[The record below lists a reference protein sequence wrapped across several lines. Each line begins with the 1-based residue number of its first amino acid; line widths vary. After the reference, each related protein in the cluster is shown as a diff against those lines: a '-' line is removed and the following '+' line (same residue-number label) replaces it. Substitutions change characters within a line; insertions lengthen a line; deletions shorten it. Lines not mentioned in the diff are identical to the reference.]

1 MQSALIQRAFPVCYR
16 SQVRKTKG
24 SAAFCDQRM
33 TFDIR
38 SWTAEHSV
46 NSLATVQFQTNCEAS
61 KRASLRHGKLHVNS
75 DKCLILIGEKK
86 RSIKMTDKAVTSNSY
101 SSDDYPNKIN
111 KTSVLELDD
120 WDALLWNPEQR
131 RLLGKGQTG
140 SGQVK
145 FISLGVLLSLVVL
158 FGIIANSAVLFIISR
173 YFQLNLY
180 FIIGNY
186 RILFF

>member
-46 NSLATVQFQTNCEAS
+46 NSLATVQFQTNCETS

-86 RSIKMTDKAVTSNSY
+86 KHKDDGQGRYLQHQRNVSIRIGRLGRVVVEPRATS
-101 SSDDYPNKIN
+101 P
-111 KTSVLELDD
+111 
-120 WDALLWNPEQR
+120 A
-131 RLLGKGQTG
+131 GKGPDGIWPGEIYFTWRPPVPRRPLWHYRQFNR
-140 SGQVK
+140 SLHHIQV
-145 FISLGVLLSLVVL
+145 
-158 FGIIANSAVLFIISR
+158 NC
-173 YFQLNLY
+173 Q
-180 FIIGNY
+180 
-186 RILFF
+186 